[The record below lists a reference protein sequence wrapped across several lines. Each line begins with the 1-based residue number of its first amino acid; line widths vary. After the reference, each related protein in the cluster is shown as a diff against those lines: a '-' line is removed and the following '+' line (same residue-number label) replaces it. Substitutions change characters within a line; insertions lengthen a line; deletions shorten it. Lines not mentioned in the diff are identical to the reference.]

1 MSEQSRRRFGGF
13 LALSGAVMVLVGWLL
28 WPDEDKRVLDWMPE
42 IRQASAE
49 AGIDPALLAGLVFA
63 ESRGQVNAVSS
74 VGAMGLCQL
83 MPPTA
88 GELAEQMGIQ
98 GPPYSA
104 LDNLRMGATYLA
116 KMQRKWDGDLD
127 LAILSYRLGPAR
139 VRRQMEAAGGQE
151 AYFAELQGK
160 SPTPWAY
167 RDQILEAQIRYAE
180 MITTSEETPGS
191 FDHD

>member
-1 MSEQSRRRFGGF
+1 MSAQGQRKFGIF
-13 LALSGAVMVLVGWLL
+13 LALTGAMMVLFGWLL
-28 WPDEDKRVLDWMPE
+28 WPDEDAHVLSWTPE
-42 IRQASAE
+42 IRLAASE
-49 AGIDPALLAGLVFA
+49 AGIDPALLAGLVYA
-63 ESRGQVNAVSS
+63 ESRGQADAVSS

-88 GELAEQMGIQ
+88 GELAGQMDIS

-104 LDNLRMGATYLA
+104 QDNLRMGATYLA
-116 KMQRKWDGDLD
+116 KMHRRWDGDLD
-127 LAILSYRLGPAR
+127 LAILSYRLGPTR

-167 RDQILEAQIRYAE
+167 RDQILAARLRYSEHFA
-180 MITTSEETPGS
+180 MSVDVPPSTSQ
-191 FDHD
+191 D

>member
-1 MSEQSRRRFGGF
+1 MTEQNRRRFGGF
-13 LALSGAVMVLVGWLL
+13 LVLSGAVMVLVGWLL
-28 WPDEDKRVLDWMPE
+28 WPDEDQRVLDWMPQ
-42 IRQASAE
+42 IQQAAAE

-63 ESRGQVNAVSS
+63 ESRGQADAVSS
-74 VGAMGLCQL
+74 VDAMGLCQL

-88 GELAEQMGIQ
+88 AELAGEMDIQ

-104 LDNLRMGATYLA
+104 LDNLRMGARYLA
-116 KMQRKWDGDLD
+116 KMRRRWDGDLD
-127 LAILSYRLGPAR
+127 LAILSYRLGPTR

-167 RDQILEAQIRYAE
+167 RDQILAAQKRYAAVLA
-180 MITTSEETPGS
+180 TSSETVAPVQ
-191 FDHD
+191 D

>member
-1 MSEQSRRRFGGF
+1 MSEQNRKRFGGF
-13 LALSGAVMVLVGWLL
+13 LVLSGAVMVLVGWLL
-28 WPDEDKRVLDWMPE
+28 WPDEDQRVLDWAPE
-42 IRQASAE
+42 IHAAAAE
-49 AGIDPALLAGLVFA
+49 AGIDPALLAGLVYA
-63 ESRGQVNAVSS
+63 ESRGQADAVSS

-88 GELAEQMGIQ
+88 GELAEQLDIP

-104 LDNLRMGATYLA
+104 ADNLRMGATYLA
-116 KMQRKWDGDLD
+116 KMRRRWDGDLD

-167 RDQILEAQIRYAE
+167 RDQILEAQQRYAE
-180 MITTSEETPGS
+180 LLPTAALPSPAAE
-191 FDHD
+191 